1 MTLYLRLLD
10 RVFRWAWRRVPWF
23 ADYAV
28 EFVHQVERRVHGKL
42 MQPDYIQQMREV
54 LSKSDITRLPD
65 EKDNEED
72 K

>member
-23 ADYAV
+23 AVYAV

-42 MQPDYIQQMREV
+42 MQPDYIQQTREV

>member
-1 MTLYLRLLD
+1 MYLRLLD
-10 RVFRWAWRRVPWF
+10 RVFRWCWQHVPMF

-28 EFVHQVERRVHGKL
+28 EFVHQIERRVHGKML
-42 MQPDYIQQMREV
+42 QPDWIDKAREV
-54 LSKSDITRLPD
+54 LSKSDIKRLPD